1 VVDGT
6 GLSRGDRNRN
16 GRLSRLRELL
26 PASNAI
32 VGIDLAQVK
41 QAAVVTDHDS
51 QVVAR
56 RRVSCR
62 VWELGGLLDWALE
75 RARAAGF
82 ESVTVACEPTG
93 HRWRVLDQLAAE
105 RGLPLVC
112 VQPLLVWR
120 AREAED
126 LTWDK
131 SDPKDAV
138 VIARLAAQ
146 LRCYVPE
153 RTDQAWARLR
163 HLGARRARL
172 VTDATAAVQQLRD
185 LLDCVWPA
193 VLDAAASPFRSAS
206 WQASLAVV
214 LDRAAG
220 DLSRV
225 RRLGLDRFTAA
236 VRAELPRWGATRPC
250 LRIVRAVFAALSDP
264 VGVTAQRPGALE
276 RAQLVLAD
284 WRDTRRRLADVETRM
299 VAVLD
304 ELDLTDLVTS
314 IDGLTAVGAAAI
326 LAETGDLTRFGSP
339 RAVVK
344 HAGLCPRDNASGQHQ
359 GKTSIS
365 GKGRPALRLA
375 AWRAVWAALPNNAVL
390 AARFTYLTTRQHNRL
405 ARQQARAACAA
416 ALLRW
421 LHVVVTQRV
430 AWNPAIAAG
439 QRTLEPAA

>member
-1 VVDGT
+1 VVDGS

-16 GRLSRLRELL
+16 GRLGRLRELL
-26 PASNAI
+26 PAQNAI
-32 VGIDLAQVK
+32 VGIDLADVK
-41 QAAVVTDHDS
+41 QAAVVCDHDS
-51 QVVAR
+51 RVLAR

-62 VWELGGLLDWALE
+62 VWELGALLDWAVE
-75 RARAAGF
+75 RARVAGF
-82 ESVTVACEPTG
+82 ASVTVACEPTG

-112 VQPLLVWR
+112 VQLLLVWR

-138 VIARLAAQ
+138 VIARLAGQ
-146 LRCYVPE
+146 LRCYEPE
-153 RTDQAWARLR
+153 RAEASWARLR

-172 VTDATAAVQQLRD
+172 TTDATAGVQQLRD

-193 VLDAAASPFRSAS
+193 VLEAAASPFRSAS

-220 DLSRV
+220 DLGRV
-225 RRLGLDRFTAA
+225 RRLGLARFTAA

-250 LRIVRAVFAALSDP
+250 LRIVRAVFAALNDP
-264 VGVTAQRPGALE
+264 VGVTSQRPGGLE

-284 WRDTRRRLADVETRM
+284 WRDTRWRLAETETRM

-304 ELDLTDLVTS
+304 GLGLTELVTS

-326 LAETGDLTRFGSP
+326 LAETGDLARFGSP

-344 HAGLCPRDNASGQHQ
+344 HAGLCPRDNSSGQHQ

-365 GKGRPALRLA
+365 GKGRPGLRLA
-375 AWRAVWAALPNNAVL
+375 AWRAVGPPC
-390 AARFTYLTTRQHNRL
+390 RTTR
-405 ARQQARAACAA
+405 C
-416 ALLRW
+416 W
-421 LHVVVTQRV
+421 SPGSPT
-430 AWNPAIAAG
+430 
-439 QRTLEPAA
+439 

>member
-1 VVDGT
+1 MVDGS

-16 GRLSRLRELL
+16 GRLGRLRELL
-26 PASNAI
+26 PARNAI

-51 QVVAR
+51 QVLAR

-62 VWELGGLLDWALE
+62 VWELGALLDWAVE
-75 RARAAGF
+75 RAAAAGF
-82 ESVTVACEPTG
+82 ASVTVACEPTG

-105 RGLPLVC
+105 RGLALVC

-126 LTWDK
+126 LTWEK

-146 LRCYVPE
+146 LRCYQPE
-153 RTDQAWARLR
+153 RTDATWARLR
-163 HLGARRARL
+163 HLGARRVRL
-172 VTDATAAVQQLRD
+172 TTDATAGVQQLRD

-220 DLSRV
+220 DLGRV
-225 RRLGLDRFTAA
+225 RRLGHARFTAA

-250 LRIVRAVFAALSDP
+250 LRIVTAVFTALADP
-264 VGVTAQRPGALE
+264 AGVIAQRPGALE
-276 RAQLVLAD
+276 RASLVLTD
-284 WRDTRRRLADVETRM
+284 LRDTRRRLTEVETRM

-304 ELDLTDLVTS
+304 ELDLTELVTS
-314 IDGLTAVGAAAI
+314 IDGLTPVGAAAI
-326 LAETGDLTRFGSP
+326 LAETGDLARFGSP
-339 RAVVK
+339 RSVVK
-344 HAGLCPRDNASGQHQ
+344 HAGLCPRDNASGQYQ

-365 GKGRPALRLA
+365 AKGRPGLRLA
-375 AWRAVWAALPNNAVL
+375 AWRAVWAALPNNPVL
-390 AARFTYLTTRQHNRL
+390 AARFRYLTTREHNRL

-421 LHVVVTQRV
+421 LHVVVTRRV
-430 AWNPAIAAG
+430 EWNQAIAAG
-439 QRTLEPAA
+439 KTLQPAA